1 MEFIFLTIAI
11 LLIIFLYF
19 KRKNQKPTQSKN
31 ISLKDLVKKTFPKH
45 HIIDKNQTIMI
56 CDFDV
61 RNEPDELAFIRF
73 NTNKKKSVEKLGRII
88 VINYNKMPSSK
99 ELKNDLPHIR

>member
-1 MEFIFLTIAI
+1 
-11 LLIIFLYF
+11 
-19 KRKNQKPTQSKN
+19 
-31 ISLKDLVKKTFPKH
+31 
-45 HIIDKNQTIMI
+45 MI

-88 VINYNKMPSSK
+88 VINYKKMPSSK